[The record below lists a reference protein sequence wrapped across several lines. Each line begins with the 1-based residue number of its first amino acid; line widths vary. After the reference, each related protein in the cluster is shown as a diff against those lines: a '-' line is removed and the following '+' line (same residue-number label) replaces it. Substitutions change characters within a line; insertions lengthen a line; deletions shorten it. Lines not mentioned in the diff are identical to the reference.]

1 MEKSQTKE
9 KYKLKMDSRENPGM
23 WINYICIKI

>member
-9 KYKLKMDSRENPGM
+9 KYKLKMDSRETPGM
-23 WINYICIKI
+23 CINYICIKI